1 MNGDVITVFVTPVLL
16 VLIKNNGIPVEVS
29 VSGPRPLESRELN
42 LMVCHGIDMSEFQ
55 GWNVSSQN
63 NRSTNGH
70 ATLAMQMI
78 EATQGQNFDL

>member
-55 GWNVSSQN
+55 G
-63 NRSTNGH
+63 
-70 ATLAMQMI
+70 
-78 EATQGQNFDL
+78 